1 MKRCGV
7 LLLCAALLMLAGC
20 GSGGGD
26 GDDDDAEQPL
36 SAPDYD
42 LTGCWEI
49 REVPKCNAEVEP
61 LADLSD
67 SQLTY
72 VNPVTDAVLDGLESD
87 ELGHLD
93 LLRQDDNGLHLID
106 TASGERIA
114 GTISEDQVRFAARMV
129 DEWLGFE
136 ATWEA
141 QGTVLSRDIVALT
154 ETTVL
159 RSEEAAGEVVCQV
172 RMERAVDAPAS
183 CIVEPDGEAG
193 E

>member
-1 MKRCGV
+1 MKRWGV
-7 LLLCAALLMLAGC
+7 LLLCAVLLGLAGC
-20 GSGGGD
+20 SGGGD
-26 GDDDDAEQPL
+26 GDDDDVEQSL

-49 REVPKCNAEVEP
+49 RELPKCQAEVEP

-72 VNPVTDAVLDGLESD
+72 VNPVTDAVLDGLESA

-93 LLRQDDNGLHLID
+93 LLRQDDNDLHLID
-106 TASGERIA
+106 TASGERTA

>member
-1 MKRCGV
+1 MERTMKRCGA
-7 LLLCAALLMLAGC
+7 LLLCGL
-20 GSGGGD
+20 
-26 GDDDDAEQPL
+26 PL
-36 SAPDYD
+36 CEAD
-42 LTGCWEI
+42 
-49 REVPKCNAEVEP
+49 VEP

-72 VNPVTDAVLDGLESD
+72 VNPVTDALLD
-87 ELGHLD
+87 ELEDDEVGHLD
-93 LLRQDDNGLHLID
+93 LLRQDGNDLYLID

-129 DEWLGFE
+129 EEWLGFE

-159 RSEEAAGEVVCQV
+159 RSKEAAGDVVCHV
-172 RMERAVDAPAS
+172 RLERAADAPAS
-183 CIVEPDGEAG
+183 CIAG
-193 E
+193 SDDESGG

>member
-7 LLLCAALLMLAGC
+7 LLCAVLLALGGC
-20 GSGGGD
+20 GGEGGD
-26 GDDDDAEQPL
+26 GDDDDVEEFLA
-36 SAPDYD
+36 APDYD
-42 LTGCWEI
+42 LTGCWEV
-49 REVPKCNAEVEP
+49 RELPRCQAEVEP

-72 VNPVTDAVLDGLESD
+72 VNPVTDAVLDELERD

-93 LLRQDDNGLHLID
+93 LLRQDDNDLRLID

-114 GTISEDQVRFAARMV
+114 GTISEDQVRFAARTV
-129 DEWLGFE
+129 GEWLGFE

-183 CIVEPDGEAG
+183 CIVAPDDDSGG
-193 E
+193 

>member
-72 VNPVTDAVLDGLESD
+72 VNPVTDAVLDGLESA

-93 LLRQDDNGLHLID
+93 LLRQDDNDLHLID
-106 TASGERIA
+106 TASGERTA

>member
-183 CIVEPDGEAG
+183 CIIEPDGEAG
-193 E
+193 Q

>member
-1 MKRCGV
+1 MKRFGV
-7 LLLCAALLMLAGC
+7 LLLCAALLALVGC
-20 GSGGGD
+20 GGGGGD
-26 GDDDDAEQPL
+26 DDAVEQSL
-36 SAPDYD
+36 AAPDYD
-42 LTGCWEI
+42 LTGCWEVKELP
-49 REVPKCNAEVEP
+49 RCQAEVEP

-72 VNPVTDAVLDGLESD
+72 VNPVTDAVLDELESA

-114 GTISEDQVRFAARMV
+114 GTISEDQVHFAARMV

-154 ETTVL
+154 ETTAL

-183 CIVEPDGEAG
+183 CIVAPDDDSGG
-193 E
+193 

>member
-7 LLLCAALLMLAGC
+7 LLCAVLLALGGC
-20 GSGGGD
+20 GGEGGD
-26 GDDDDAEQPL
+26 GDDDDVEEFLA
-36 SAPDYD
+36 APDYD
-42 LTGCWEI
+42 LTGCWEV
-49 REVPKCNAEVEP
+49 RELPRCQAEVEP

-72 VNPVTDAVLDGLESD
+72 VNPVTDAVLDELERD

-93 LLRQDDNGLHLID
+93 LLRQDDNDLRLID
-106 TASGERIA
+106 TASGERIT
-114 GTISEDQVRFAARMV
+114 GTISEDQVRFAARTV
-129 DEWLGFE
+129 GEWLGFE

-183 CIVEPDGEAG
+183 CIVEPDDASGG
-193 E
+193 